1 MKKTAII
8 LGVLLAVLVVV
19 LGYKNGVNS
28 RVQQPRP
35 EDGNPVELSK
45 SLFYN
50 QDSLMYYAEKAYLH
64 DDPKGLFVIGI
75 TTYLKAQ
82 DPDYPEHNLYVSRDE
97 GDIMLLHSADL
108 GYPDAI
114 QFIHCLNNHGCW
126 NHSMPED
133 KVTLR

>member
-8 LGVLLAVLVVV
+8 LGVLLAVLVAFI
-19 LGYKNGVNS
+19 GYKNGVNS

-97 GDIMLLHSADL
+97 GDIMLL
-108 GYPDAI
+108 
-114 QFIHCLNNHGCW
+114 
-126 NHSMPED
+126 PEIRALVIEGVVFMLLAW
-133 KVTLR
+133 KFFKTRLS